1 MATTMLRVHSL
12 VDDSYHDLVYEQA
25 RNLKHSC
32 LKGIGWRCVVL
43 DKFGGEG
50 GTVRVTGDDG
60 NDFNSPTMAKT
71 VGLAQCQRDS
81 QRAA

>member
-43 DKFGGEG
+43 DEFAGEG
-50 GTVRVTGDDG
+50 GTVMVTSDDE
-60 NDFNSPTMAKT
+60 NNLKALS
-71 VGLAQCQRDS
+71 
-81 QRAA
+81 